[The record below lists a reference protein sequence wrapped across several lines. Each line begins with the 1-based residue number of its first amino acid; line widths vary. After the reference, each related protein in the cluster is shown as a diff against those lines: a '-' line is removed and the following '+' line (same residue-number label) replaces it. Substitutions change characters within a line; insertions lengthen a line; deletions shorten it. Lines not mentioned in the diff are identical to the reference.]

1 MSTSYYQYLVCKI
14 CWTLKRIIGDCDFSV
29 LFVFIYSV
37 ALCFLHD
44 VFTMLSGKPM
54 SAVSVFMTGNYL
66 CQPGGRVSG
75 ECVKYIFSKTE
86 KIIKN
91 FVSNSDQKALK
102 VFDETVY
109 TL

>member
-1 MSTSYYQYLVCKI
+1 MILAFCLYLFTQLLYV
-14 CWTLKRIIGDCDFSV
+14 
-29 LFVFIYSV
+29 
-37 ALCFLHD
+37 FLHD

-54 SAVSVFMTGNYL
+54 GAVSVFMTGNYL

-75 ECVKYIFSKTE
+75 EFVKYIFSKTE
-86 KIIKN
+86 KIVKN